1 MDELDLK
8 IINQL
13 TKDVQRS
20 FLSIAKEI
28 GVSPKT
34 VQMRYKKLQE
44 EGIVLR
50 SCIIV
55 DLSKLGYQGKAFL
68 RITNASNHD
77 KMETIDALK
86 QMQNIFSIVEIL
98 AGDIDVL
105 ALAAVKDFNSII
117 NLVNEVKKLPSVD
130 HVEVT
135 FSNETAFPVGKDF
148 NALFRTKR
156 EERVKLASEKRQRL

>member
-8 IINQL
+8 IINAL

-34 VQMRYKKLQE
+34 VQIRYKKLEE
-44 EGIVLR
+44 EGIILL

-55 DLSKLGYQGKAFL
+55 DLSKLGYQGKAYL
-68 RITNASNHD
+68 MITNAHSHD
-77 KMETIDALK
+77 KTETMDALK
-86 QMQNIFSIVEIL
+86 QMENVFTIVEII

-105 ALAAVKDFNSII
+105 ALAAVKDFNSIV
-117 NLVNEVKKLPSVD
+117 NLVNEIRKLPSVD
-130 HVEVT
+130 NVEVT
-135 FSNETAFPVGKDF
+135 FTNDTTFPVGEEF
-148 NALFRTKR
+148 NAVFRTR
-156 EERVKLASEKRQRL
+156 EKTNV